1 MIEKIKKKIDEN
13 KKDKSSYKK
22 YIKSL
27 CDSKK
32 ANELF
37 NKNEEFN
44 NLKEI
49 FVKKESVKKEDEYF

>member
-1 MIEKIKKKIDEN
+1 MIEKIKNKIDEN

-22 YIKSL
+22 YIKSF

-37 NKNEEFN
+37 SKNEEFN
-44 NLKEI
+44 SLKENFI
-49 FVKKESVKKEDEYF
+49 KKESNKKEDEYF